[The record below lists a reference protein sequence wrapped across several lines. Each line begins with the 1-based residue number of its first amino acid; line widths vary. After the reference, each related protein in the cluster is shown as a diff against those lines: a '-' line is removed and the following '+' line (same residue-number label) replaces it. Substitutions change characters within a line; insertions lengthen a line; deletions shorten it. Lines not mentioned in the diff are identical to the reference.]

1 MVTGW
6 SETARCLGAA
16 SKLLNP
22 KSLLRKIYCPA
33 SNKLSARAD
42 QIDQPPILNDSRM
55 TVYSPARVLPHGKQ
69 SVTFAQNAE
78 LKKPGKENILH
89 RVDVVSTQRHVDP
102 RAHVGTFVESRGSF
116 VSKT

>member
-1 MVTGW
+1 
-6 SETARCLGAA
+6 
-16 SKLLNP
+16 
-22 KSLLRKIYCPA
+22 
-33 SNKLSARAD
+33 
-42 QIDQPPILNDSRM
+42 M

-102 RAHVGTFVESRGSF
+102 RAHVGTFVESRG
-116 VSKT
+116 